1 MTEQLHFH
9 WDIQLFCR
17 QTETLDLLWEGV
29 QGLIPGHGG
38 QVWAPPLASI
48 PAWGEGL
55 LFMAKWVGSRPPPG
69 SSDSTLAEGA
79 RVPYHCP
86 MWLPLTSRV
95 VQGGSLESSP
105 GFPAGEGRMPITTV
119 GRANGRPGFTWFP
132 GRVHC
137 HCCWE
142 GSNAPSPYLVSDITT
157 AGCVCVL
164 CSVDA
169 KGWDPHWGAW
179 VAGLQSSCGWT
190 RAVGVHSLLLTKCWG
205 SDLQGTHYWLCC
217 SLGPRKSACLLS
229 PFQSLLGFVYM

>member
-1 MTEQLHFH
+1 MPGKFHGLRSLAGYSPWGHRESDMTEQLHFH

-69 SSDSTLAEGA
+69 SSDSTLAEGV

-86 MWLPLTSRV
+86 MWLPLTSWV

-137 HCCWE
+137 HCC
-142 GSNAPSPYLVSDITT
+142 
-157 AGCVCVL
+157 
-164 CSVDA
+164 
-169 KGWDPHWGAW
+169 
-179 VAGLQSSCGWT
+179 
-190 RAVGVHSLLLTKCWG
+190 
-205 SDLQGTHYWLCC
+205 
-217 SLGPRKSACLLS
+217 
-229 PFQSLLGFVYM
+229 